1 MIALDTQTLAKA
13 WPLYQFSWGFS
24 TVPATGTADERD
36 AEMLVYA
43 QSLCNAIAADGK
55 ASDTEIA
62 WVQGYLANK
71 GFGNLVHEV
80 EAMAKAA
87 ESKTVDQ
94 MVADTKKAMDVGS
107 LKFAGPA
114 VIFDSIRAAMVD
126 GLDDK
131 EWAPL
136 PWQVLSACPPRRS
149 RSSRSSPWRRRPSGP
164 RKPASLPPGT
174 LASMRSTSERVRR
187 SCHRSQQAT
196 RKRLALGE
204 KTRPPRVVFVL
215 GCIGLSSKFSQGKI
229 VV

>member
-13 WPLYQFSWGFS
+13 WFYQFSWGFS

-87 ESKTVDQ
+87 ESKTIDQ

-131 EWAPL
+131 EYAAT
-136 PWQVLSACPPRRS
+136 VAMAGAFGLSAE
-149 RSSRSSPWRRRPSGP
+149 
-164 RKPASLPPGT
+164 KVEELK
-174 LASMRSTSERVRR
+174 E
-187 SCHRSQQAT
+187 
-196 RKRLALGE
+196 LALE
-204 KTRPPRVVFVL
+204 EEAFRAKKAR
-215 GCIGLSSKFSQGKI
+215 I
-229 VV
+229 VTPGHPCLDAKYQ

>member
-13 WPLYQFSWGFS
+13 WFYQFSWGFS

-87 ESKTVDQ
+87 ESKTIDQ

-131 EWAPL
+131 HRCHGRCFRPVRREGRGAQGARHGGGGLQGQESPHRYPRAPL
-136 PWQVLSACPPRRS
+136 PRCEVPVSACA
-149 RSSRSSPWRRRPSGP
+149 GP
-164 RKPASLPPGT
+164 VTVRNRQHASAWP
-174 LASMRSTSERVRR
+174 
-187 SCHRSQQAT
+187 
-196 RKRLALGE
+196 LGE
-204 KTRPPRVVFVL
+204 KLAHPVWCLFWALV
-215 GCIGLSSKFSQGKI
+215 SSKFSQGKI

>member
-1 MIALDTQTLAKA
+1 MIAPDTQTLAKA
-13 WPLYQFSWGFS
+13 WFYQFSWGFS
-24 TVPATGTADERD
+24 TVPATGTADDRD

-71 GFGNLVHEV
+71 GFGNLVPEV

-87 ESKTVDQ
+87 ESKTIDQ

-131 EWAPL
+131 
-136 PWQVLSACPPRRS
+136 
-149 RSSRSSPWRRRPSGP
+149 
-164 RKPASLPPGT
+164 
-174 LASMRSTSERVRR
+174 
-187 SCHRSQQAT
+187 
-196 RKRLALGE
+196 
-204 KTRPPRVVFVL
+204 
-215 GCIGLSSKFSQGKI
+215 
-229 VV
+229 